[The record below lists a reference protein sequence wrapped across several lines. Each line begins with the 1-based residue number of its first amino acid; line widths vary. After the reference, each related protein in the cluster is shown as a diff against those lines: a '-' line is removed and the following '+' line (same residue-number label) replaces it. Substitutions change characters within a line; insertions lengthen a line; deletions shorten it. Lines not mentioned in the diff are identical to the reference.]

1 MLNLPLIFW
10 LNSPVLGVIFF
21 ILWAVLPLYVIRRS
35 KEGVNYPQLASD
47 LAVCAGC
54 VHLSLYAIYTRYHSV
69 VSSDIE
75 LTIQA
80 NFMLV
85 NLCIILLVAW
95 IKKDK
100 GVLAPLLVAGYCM
113 FKVGKDGYTGVM
125 VVPFLASSGINRS
138 ICRVLFS
145 SSKFANAI
153 NLVVFLIEVL
163 SFVGLT
169 LLYCHHLPKGNRSW
183 IDSERLIGWFVIP
196 WFYTG
201 RLNHTFQAMDR
212 SIVMVEDKMIWLPIA
227 NAQSIHSAI
236 VDKLHQEVLLD
247 KTDKVEQKEV
257 D

>member
-1 MLNLPLIFW
+1 MMINLPLFFW
-10 LNSPVLGVIFF
+10 LNSPSLGVIFF

-47 LAVCAGC
+47 LAVCAGSI
-54 VHLSLYAIYTRYHSV
+54 HLAIYALYTRYHSV
-69 VSSDIE
+69 ISSDIE

-85 NLCIILLVAW
+85 NLCIIILVAW

-100 GVLAPLLVAGYCM
+100 GVLAPLLVAGFCM
-113 FKVGKDGYTGVM
+113 YKVGKDGYMGEM
-125 VVPFLASSGINRS
+125 IVPFLTCSGVVRS
-138 ICRVLFS
+138 FTRVFFS
-145 SSKFANAI
+145 SFRYANVV
-153 NLVVFLIEVL
+153 NFLVFLSEVI

-169 LLYCHHLPKGNRSW
+169 LLYCHYLPKGSRSW
-183 IDSERLIGWFVIP
+183 IDTERLLGWFIIP

-212 SIVMVEDKMIWLPIA
+212 SMMMVTDKMVWIPIA
-227 NAQSIHSAI
+227 DAQNIHCAI
-236 VDKLHQEVLLD
+236 MDKLKQEAIKD
-247 KTDKVEQKEV
+247 IKGDEV